1 MKSWIFTHLTRA
13 WTAAL
18 TLAGLGA
25 AFVYRP
31 ELVTLYLRTS
41 MKAIEAGM
49 AALPYPWGDRLE
61 VILKGIGGSVWMQF
75 AFAIIVVRVIVWLIA
90 RLVGFSAIPAAGA
103 DISDHRFA
111 LAPCNETRSRRI
123 NHRCL
128 STFRQQPC
136 RRYPQTALTRGLLRP
151 SVQSTIVRRGKRRW
165 VKFAEGRIG
174 RAPATRSP
182 VAQSL

>member
-25 AFVYRP
+25 AFVYKP

-41 MKAIEAGM
+41 MKAIEAGT

-90 RLVGFSAIPAAGA
+90 RLVGFLRYRRRVP
-103 DISDHRFA
+103 ISQTID
-111 LAPCNETRSRRI
+111 SR
-123 NHRCL
+123 
-128 STFRQQPC
+128 
-136 RRYPQTALTRGLLRP
+136 
-151 SVQSTIVRRGKRRW
+151 
-165 VKFAEGRIG
+165 
-174 RAPATRSP
+174 
-182 VAQSL
+182 